1 MDAKPVRDQPP
12 HDRALDHTTPA
23 RKAPGRFVLLDRA
36 LEGLPLFRLSDS
48 AEAGAIVHAP
58 PSGGRW
64 RVLPSP
70 GDRLPGTFDQD
81 VYVEICRRYHESG
94 ARSDGAISFTLH
106 AFLRSI
112 GRRADGRTYE
122 QLRGALARLERTML
136 ESQGAYWSASTGAP
150 IDGRFTVLSGVR
162 IDRRRAID
170 QDQLSLFS
178 SLAAS
183 EPGEARVILSPQ
195 LRANLAAAH
204 VTMLSAAHYFALASP
219 VARRL
224 YRLIEVARSESVVT
238 WRVDLAQLSD
248 RIPLVQRYP
257 SHLQRVLE
265 PAHEMLVS
273 AGLVRSAEFRQARRQ
288 WVVDYVLAARVR

>member
-1 MDAKPVRDQPP
+1 MDAKPARGHPAQENA
-12 HDRALDHTTPA
+12 HEHAAPA
-23 RKAPGRFVLLDRA
+23 RRAPGRFVLLDRA

-48 AEAGAIVHAP
+48 ADAGAIVYAP

-64 RVLPSP
+64 RVIPIP

-81 VYVEICRRYHESG
+81 VYVEICRRYHEAG
-94 ARSDGAISFTLH
+94 ARADGAISFTLH

-122 QLRGALARLERTML
+122 QLRGALARLERTTL
-136 ESQGAYWSASTGAP
+136 ESQGAYWCASTGAP
-150 IDGRFTVLSGVR
+150 VDGRFTVLSGVR

-183 EPGEARVILSPQ
+183 EPGEARVTLSPQ
-195 LRANLAAAH
+195 LRANLEAGH

-224 YRLIEVARSESVVT
+224 YRLIEVARSESTVT
-238 WRVDLAQLSD
+238 WRVDLSQLSD

-288 WVVDYVLAARVR
+288 WAVDYVLAARVR

>member
-1 MDAKPVRDQPP
+1 MDSRPQRGQSPPEGALDQGAPVR
-12 HDRALDHTTPA
+12 R
-23 RKAPGRFVLLDRA
+23 APGRFVLLDRA

-48 AEAGAIVHAP
+48 ADAGAIVHAP
-58 PSGGRW
+58 PTGGRW

-81 VYVEICRRYHESG
+81 VYVEICRRFQESG
-94 ARSDGAISFTLH
+94 ARSDGAVSFTLH

-122 QLRGALARLERTML
+122 QLRGALARLERTTL
-136 ESQGAYWSASTGAP
+136 ESQGAYWCASTGAA

-195 LRANLAAAH
+195 LRVNLAAGH
-204 VTMLSAAHYFALASP
+204 VTMLSAGHYFALASP

-238 WRVDLAQLSD
+238 WRVDLSQLSE

-273 AGLVRSAEFRQARRQ
+273 AGLVRSAEFRQTRRQ